1 MEILVN
7 GAAGR
12 MGGTFIEYCEKN
24 GISPVG
30 KCDILTE
37 RLSTFCKKAD
47 VLVDFSEKA
56 AAKEITDFIAAKKMP
71 AVLAATGYGDNEISL
86 IKKAAET
93 VPVFLS
99 ANLSLGAA
107 FLLLSVKHA
116 AKFFNDA
123 DIEITETHHSRK
135 KDSPSGTALLCFD
148 FIKSVRPDATC
159 RPEPDGCRKKNEVG
173 IHSLRLGDICG
184 THEVIFATPS
194 QTVTLRHSVN
204 SRTAYAEGALAAA
217 KFIIGKKSGLYGI
230 EDLFGGDFGEI

>member
-1 MEILVN
+1 MEILIN

-24 GISPVG
+24 RISVVG
-30 KCDILTE
+30 KFDILTE

-47 VLVDFSEKA
+47 VLVDFSEKTA
-56 AAKEITDFIAAKKMP
+56 VKEITDFITAKKMP
-71 AVLAATGYGDNEISL
+71 AVLAATGYADNEISL

-107 FLLLSVKHA
+107 FLLLSAKRA
-116 AKFFNDA
+116 AKFFPDA
-123 DIEITETHHSRK
+123 DIEIIETHHSRK
-135 KDSPSGTALLCFD
+135 KDSPSGTALLCFG
-148 FIKSVRPDATC
+148 FIKSVRPEARLSKDG
-159 RPEPDGCRKKNEVG
+159 GCRKKNEVG